1 MKLIDPS
8 IPTFLNSI
16 YTSNST
22 LSLCVESELQDELSV
37 QSKEW
42 QLADGA
48 LLLRSQ
54 IRNYFNLVDYSKAII
69 SCS

>member
-22 LSLCVESELQDELSV
+22 LSLYVESELQDELSV

-54 IRNYFNLVDYSKAII
+54 IRNYFNLDYSKAII

>member
-16 YTSNST
+16 LYTSNST

-54 IRNYFNLVDYSKAII
+54 IRNYFNLDYSKAII